1 MEQHVLSEFDYDG
14 PFFDQLVEF
23 SGILYTY
30 DTPSS
35 ISENGETTIY
45 QIDKSNIDIG
55 LKQVHTFETPEDM
68 FSTTPCIVSRG
79 RLIYVDAEHNLCM
92 YSFSENQ
99 EVKLAEIAHYSSLHS
114 MALLGDYVYFEDD
127 HRVFKIDLSDFSLS
141 EVVGKEDCE

>member
-1 MEQHVLSEFDYDG
+1 
-14 PFFDQLVEF
+14 
-23 SGILYTY
+23 
-30 DTPSS
+30 
-35 ISENGETTIY
+35 
-45 QIDKSNIDIG
+45 
-55 LKQVHTFETPEDM
+55 M